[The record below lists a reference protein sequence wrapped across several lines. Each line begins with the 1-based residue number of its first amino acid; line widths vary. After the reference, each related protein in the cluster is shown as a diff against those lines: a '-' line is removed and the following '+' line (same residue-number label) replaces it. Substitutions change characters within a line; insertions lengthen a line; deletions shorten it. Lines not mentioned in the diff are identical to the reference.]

1 LRRWLARPIPDH
13 LEAIVNDIV
22 WSYRDSTWSE
32 DRDLVGYEVEAEGG
46 SIGKVDEA
54 STETAAQW
62 LVVDTG
68 FWIFGKKRVIPAGV
82 VVGMDHDGRRVI
94 LSMTKDQVKAA
105 PDYDDA
111 EWANEDARLKHAEYY
126 APYSSR

>member
-1 LRRWLARPIPDH
+1 M
-13 LEAIVNDIV
+13 NDIV
-22 WSYRDSTWSE
+22 WSYRDSSWNE
-32 DRDLVGYEVEAEGG
+32 DRDLVGYEVEADGG
-46 SIGKVDEA
+46 SIGKVDAA

-82 VVGMDHDGRRVI
+82 VVGMDHEGQRVI
-94 LSMTKDQVKAA
+94 ISMTKDQVKAA

-111 EWANEDARLKHAEYY
+111 DWANEDARLKHAGYY
-126 APYSSR
+126 EQYADRPDRG

>member
-1 LRRWLARPIPDH
+1 
-13 LEAIVNDIV
+13 VNDTV

-32 DRDLVGYEVEAEGG
+32 DRDLVGYEVEADGG
-46 SIGKVDEA
+46 SIGTVDSA

-82 VVGMDHDGRRVI
+82 VVGMDHDARRVI
-94 LSMTKDQVKAA
+94 ISMSKDQVKAA

-111 EWANEDARLKHAEYY
+111 DWASEDARLAHAAYY
-126 APYSSR
+126 ERYTGQDRD

>member
-1 LRRWLARPIPDH
+1 M
-13 LEAIVNDIV
+13 NDIV

-32 DRDLVGYEVEAEGG
+32 DRDLVGYEVEADGG

-54 STETAAQW
+54 STDTAAQW

-82 VVGMDHDGRRVI
+82 VVGMDHEARRVI
-94 LSMTKDQVKAA
+94 ISMSKDQVKAA
-105 PDYDDA
+105 PDYEES
-111 EWANEDARLKHAEYY
+111 EWAAEDARVRHAEYY
-126 APYSSR
+126 GTYAERRPDLPHQG

>member
-1 LRRWLARPIPDH
+1 M
-13 LEAIVNDIV
+13 NDIV
-22 WSYRDSTWSE
+22 RSYRDSTWSE
-32 DRDLVGYEVEAEGG
+32 HRDLVGYEVEAAGG

-82 VVGMDHDGRRVI
+82 VVGMDHEGRRVI
-94 LSMTKDQVKAA
+94 LSMSQDQVKAA

-111 EWANEDARLKHAEYY
+111 DWASEDARIKHAEYY
-126 APYSSR
+126 APYSERDRTT

>member
-1 LRRWLARPIPDH
+1 M
-13 LEAIVNDIV
+13 NDIV

-32 DRDLVGYEVEAEGG
+32 DRDLVGYDVEARGG
-46 SIGKVDEA
+46 SIGKVHEA
-54 STETAAQW
+54 STEAAAQW

-82 VVGMDHDGRRVI
+82 VDGIDHEGRRVI
-94 LSMTKDQVKAA
+94 ISMSQDQVKAA

-111 EWANEDARLKHAEYY
+111 EWASEDARLKHADYY
-126 APYSSR
+126 AQYADRGRAG

>member
-1 LRRWLARPIPDH
+1 MAGTTDP

-32 DRDLVGYEVEAEGG
+32 DQDLVGYEVEAEGG

-54 STETAAQW
+54 STDTAAQW

-94 LSMTKDQVKAA
+94 IGMSKDQVKAA
-105 PDYDDA
+105 PDYGDA
-111 EWANEDARLKHAEYY
+111 DWAQEDARLKHAEYY
-126 APYSSR
+126 TPYSSR